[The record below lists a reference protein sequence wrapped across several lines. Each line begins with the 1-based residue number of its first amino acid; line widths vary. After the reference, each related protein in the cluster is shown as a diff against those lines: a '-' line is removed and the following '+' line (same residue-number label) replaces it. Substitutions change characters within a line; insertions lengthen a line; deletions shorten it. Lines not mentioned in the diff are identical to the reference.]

1 MDRIREARRST
12 MAANGLTRRRHRTN
26 NSLRD
31 SPGFQFFPRSQYA
44 PYPSFPS
51 SFLIL
56 TMFCFV
62 CVFSYAEEDGGMEL
76 QEPSRLRDR
85 GGSGKKDRDRERERE
100 RERDRLGRS
109 KKRRGD
115 RLMHSSREDG
125 GEDTSEESINDE
137 DDDDDEDGGGGG
149 GRASVRMVPLNPSSL
164 SNQHHRKSFPP
175 AKVLRPTPPTTWKA
189 ADEMIGVSVPRKAR
203 SGKSKTINSQDLTEF
218 ARRVPMR

>member
-1 MDRIREARRST
+1 
-12 MAANGLTRRRHRTN
+12 
-26 NSLRD
+26 
-31 SPGFQFFPRSQYA
+31 
-44 PYPSFPS
+44 
-51 SFLIL
+51 
-56 TMFCFV
+56 
-62 CVFSYAEEDGGMEL
+62 
-76 QEPSRLRDR
+76 
-85 GGSGKKDRDRERERE
+85 
-100 RERDRLGRS
+100 
-109 KKRRGD
+109 
-115 RLMHSSREDG
+115 MHSSREDG

-149 GRASVRMVPLNPSSL
+149 SGSGSASVRMLPLNPSSL